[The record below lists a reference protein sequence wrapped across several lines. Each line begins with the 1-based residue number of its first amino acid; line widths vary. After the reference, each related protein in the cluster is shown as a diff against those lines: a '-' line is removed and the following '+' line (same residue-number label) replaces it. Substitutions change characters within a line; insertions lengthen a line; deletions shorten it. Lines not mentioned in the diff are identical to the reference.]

1 MFDQPT
7 AAELIAAARMHLE
20 GQVIP
25 TLTDARL
32 RFQTLVAANVLA
44 VVERELAQGEAALA
58 AAYARL
64 AALDGTAGEV
74 PSGTALA
81 AEVEARSRAL
91 CVRIRSGEFDEGPQR
106 DALLAHLRQTAI
118 DELRVANPKFL
129 AGKS

>member
-1 MFDQPT
+1 MFEQPN
-7 AAELIAAARMHLE
+7 AAELIAAVRTHLE

-44 VVERELAQGEAALA
+44 VVERELALGEEALA

-64 AALDGTAGEV
+64 AALDGAPSEP
-74 PSGTALA
+74 PSGAALA
-81 AEVEARSRAL
+81 AAVKASSRAL
-91 CVRIRSGEFDEGPQR
+91 CTRIRAGEFDHGPR
-106 DALLAHLRQTAI
+106 RAALLAHLRQTAS

-129 AGKS
+129 LGKG